1 VTNENPDPPQTLS
14 AAEEK
19 FRTFLATQ
27 DYPKTIYWLMP
38 GDVVADRNRRLWVM
52 KRGAEG
58 TTYANLQYSVGLE
71 RNLGVE
77 LQAICATETETFAS
91 VFIPEDDLDAQH
103 HMMGRCLKLTCPV
116 ERYATSAV
124 TSSLKWRWLW
134 WWNSRRSKRLE
145 R

>member
-1 VTNENPDPPQTLS
+1 MSEANPDPPRTLS

-19 FRTFLATQ
+19 FRTFLAHQ
-27 DYPKTIYWLMP
+27 NYPKAIYWLMP
-38 GDVVADRNRRLWVM
+38 GDVVADGSRRLWVM
-52 KRGAEG
+52 KRGGEG
-58 TTYANLQYSVGLE
+58 TRYANLQYSVGLE
-71 RNLGVE
+71 RNLGIE

-103 HMMGRCLKLTCPV
+103 HMMGLCLKLTCPV

-124 TSSLKWRWLW
+124 TSSLRWSLLR
-134 WWNSRRSKRLE
+134 WWNTRRSRRLE